1 MSHKLLIA
9 GLAASMLLVANSAH
23 AAKELYRWTDEKGVV
38 HYSDTKPKGTEFER
52 RDVATDPVRPP
63 GAETN
68 AASAAAAAAATPAAP
83 KPKPEPSP
91 ECLQARS
98 NLETLNT
105 AESVSMDTDGDG
117 VPETLD
123 ADARQRAVFSGYA
136 LMEKLC
142 AE

>member
-1 MSHKLLIA
+1 MSPKLLIA
-9 GLAASMLLVANSAH
+9 GLAASMLLIASSTH
-23 AAKELYRWTDEKGVV
+23 AAKELYRWTDENGVV

-52 RDVATDPVRPP
+52 RDVATDPVRAPVAKTDP
-63 GAETN
+63 
-68 AASAAAAAAATPAAP
+68 ASAAAAAPAAP

-123 ADARQRAVFSGYA
+123 ADARQRAVFSGYE
-136 LMEKLC
+136 LMQKLC